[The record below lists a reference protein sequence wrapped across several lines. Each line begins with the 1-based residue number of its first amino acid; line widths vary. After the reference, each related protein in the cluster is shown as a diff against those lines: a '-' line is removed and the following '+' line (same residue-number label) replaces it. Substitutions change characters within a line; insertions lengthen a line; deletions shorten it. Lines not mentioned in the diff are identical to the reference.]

1 VSVKRPPAPPPNIDG
16 YRYVRLLGSGGF
28 SDVYLYEQDRPKRL
42 VAVKVLLSGLRTED
56 ARRRFESEA
65 NLMAQLSTHPFIVT
79 IYEANLTADGH
90 SYLAMEYCSRP
101 SLEARYRHGPLG
113 VDEVLTLGI
122 QVASAVETAHRAG
135 IAHRDIKPANI
146 LVTDYNRPALTDFG
160 ISSST
165 DAADSDAGMSIPWS
179 PPEAFKGDAGNGTR
193 SDIWALGATVY
204 TLLAGRSP
212 FLQPGG
218 NNSQR
223 ALMDRIAHAPL
234 PPLRRADV
242 PASLEL
248 ALATAMAKSPVSRF
262 KSAHAFAL
270 SLQRVQAELNLSVTP
285 FEVLE
290 DAPAAGEGDADDDG
304 EATRVRGIVS
314 IDPTAAPPAA
324 ASVFPERTEPLP
336 AGPDGRRLELEPE
349 SSTVLRDSE
358 QDQWTESG
366 GARRRPWAWAA
377 GAVAAAAVA
386 AGVIFV
392 LNGPAP
398 EVAEPESP
406 VSRAPANA
414 LEGLSGNVVPPEDLD
429 GRVQGSQAIFSWTN
443 PDPRD
448 DDLFI
453 WTPVTALGQGEPERT
468 GEPKAALPLAEND
481 RTCIE
486 VVVVRANGR
495 ASDPVRGCADE

>member
-1 VSVKRPPAPPPNIDG
+1 MSVKRPPAPPPNIDG

-28 SDVYLYEQDRPKRL
+28 SDVYLYEQDRPKRR

-101 SLEARYRHGPLG
+101 SLEARYRQGPLG

-212 FLQPGG
+212 FMQPGG
-218 NNSQR
+218 SNSQR
-223 ALMDRIAHAPL
+223 DLMDRIAHAPL

-248 ALATAMAKSPVSRF
+248 ALATAMAKSPGSRF

-290 DAPAAGEGDADDDG
+290 DAPSAGEADADDG

-314 IDPTAAPPAA
+314 IDPRVAPPAA
-324 ASVFPERTEPLP
+324 ASVFPERTERLP
-336 AGPDGRRLELEPE
+336 TGPDGRRLEREPDD
-349 SSTVLRDSE
+349 STVLRDSE
-358 QDQWTESG
+358 QDQWTDSG

-392 LNGPAP
+392 LNGAAP
-398 EVAEPESP
+398 EAAVPDAP

-414 LEGLSGNVVPPEDLD
+414 LDGLSGNVVPPEDLD
-429 GRVQGSQAIFSWTN
+429 GRVQGSEAVFSWTN

>member
-1 VSVKRPPAPPPNIDG
+1 
-16 YRYVRLLGSGGF
+16 
-28 SDVYLYEQDRPKRL
+28 
-42 VAVKVLLSGLRTED
+42 
-56 ARRRFESEA
+56 
-65 NLMAQLSTHPFIVT
+65 
-79 IYEANLTADGH
+79 
-90 SYLAMEYCSRP
+90 
-101 SLEARYRHGPLG
+101 
-113 VDEVLTLGI
+113 
-122 QVASAVETAHRAG
+122 
-135 IAHRDIKPANI
+135 
-146 LVTDYNRPALTDFG
+146 
-160 ISSST
+160 
-165 DAADSDAGMSIPWS
+165 GMSIPWS

-223 ALMDRIAHAPL
+223 DLMDRIAHAPL

-248 ALATAMAKSPVSRF
+248 ALATAMAKSPSSRF

-290 DAPAAGEGDADDDG
+290 EAPSAGGDADDG

-324 ASVFPERTEPLP
+324 GSVFPERTERLP
-336 AGPDGRRLELEPE
+336 AGPNRRRLELQPE
-349 SSTVLRDSE
+349 GSHVLGDSE
-358 QDQWTESG
+358 SDQGTDSG
-366 GARRRPWAWAA
+366 AGAPRRTWAWAVGA
-377 GAVAAAAVA
+377 LAAVAAA

-398 EVAEPESP
+398 EAAVPDAP
-406 VSRAPANA
+406 SRAPANA
-414 LEGLSGNVVPPEDLD
+414 LGGLSGNVVPPEDLD
-429 GRVQGSQAIFSWTN
+429 GRVQGSKAVFSWTN
-443 PDPRD
+443 PDPREG
-448 DDLFI
+448 DLFI

-468 GEPKAALPLAEND
+468 GEPKVALPLAEND